1 MPTPEE
7 LRAKQKHLAE
17 LLRDAK
23 KLAKAGADP
32 NATTRAQGAY
42 HEALTQGRRD
52 LSTIARYRWEPQ
64 NPELRAAWKADA
76 EKFLREAF
84 PNAFKARF
92 CPTHQRLIA
101 KTQDIATN
109 GGQYAAALWRRGGKT
124 AIFVRM
130 MIWAIVNGYHRFG
143 VVVGANAKNTYSILD
158 GLKTEFKGNPQLTA
172 QYPEACNPFNELNG
186 DGKRALGQWWG
197 DQKTAIGLGSYSLR
211 LATIPATVVA
221 GNAGAQIWAL
231 SIASAARGIQNVL
244 PDGTILRPSFIML
257 DDVQTDKSAK
267 SMTETLTRIDIIDR
281 GIMGTFGGDAP
292 PCVVMACTPIVDGD
306 LACHYLD
313 RNKAPEWRGD
323 TTALMKS
330 FPSNM
335 QWWDDYR
342 ALKTRMLQTD
352 GDTNAAA
359 RMYRDDRARADAG
372 AVVEWPEMEVPG
384 SLSVVQFCMD
394 KWQQK
399 DGGAAF
405 EAEFQCKP
413 RTANR
418 GGTLMLDAESIAK
431 KVSGLRE
438 LVVPE
443 TADFLTAFIDAGK
456 AYLFYAVCAWSKDYT
471 GTCIQYGAWPD
482 QHKLYFTKSDANPTI
497 ESYFA
502 ATRPGLNGANETTMI
517 AAAFDT
523 FLPILMQR
531 TYRTANGVV
540 FPVKRILCDTG
551 RWGDVIIAAIQR
563 LNQPKEKLPLVMP
576 SKGRGLRENEDEM
589 ADWKKLPGDEVGWH
603 WRAPAPKKIGDS
615 RIVTI
620 DTNHFKSHVHTSL
633 FVDPLRVGSFSL
645 WGTRDSR
652 GNVEANHSMM
662 SHHLTAEKPD
672 KVYSSRREK
681 WITKWQWDTN
691 LENEGLDCMV
701 GCAVGASMLGA
712 ELQGAGEPP
721 KRKGKRTVNWSEY
734 VNL

>member
-1 MPTPEE
+1 MPD
-7 LRAKQKHLAE
+7 AKQVEKLRQVRLQLEEAERLAGIG
-17 LLRDAK
+17 K
-23 KLAKAGADP
+23 NK

-52 LSTIARYRWEPQ
+52 LSTIARYRWEPK

-143 VVVGANAKNTYSILD
+143 VVVGANAKNTNSILD

-172 QYPEACNPFNELNG
+172 QYPEACNPLNELNG

-197 DQKTAIGLGSYSLR
+197 EQKTAIGLGSYSLR
-211 LATIPATVVA
+211 LATIPATIAA

-292 PCVVMACTPIVDGD
+292 PCAVMACTPIVDGD

-342 ALKTRMLQTD
+342 ALKTRMLKTD
-352 GDTNAAA
+352 GDTNAAS

-372 AVVEWPEMEVPG
+372 AVVEWPEMETPG

-394 KWQQK
+394 KWQAK

-418 GGTLMLDAESIAK
+418 GGDMMLDAESIAK

-438 LVVPE
+438 TIVPE
-443 TADFLTAFIDAGK
+443 EAEWLTAFVDAGK

-471 GTCIQYGAWPD
+471 GTCIEYGAWPR
-482 QHKLYFTKSDANPTI
+482 QYKVYYTKDDANPTI

-502 ATRPGLNGANETTMI
+502 ATRPGLAGANEATML
-517 AAAFDT
+517 AAALDT
-523 FLPILMQR
+523 FLPDLMQR
-531 TYRTANGVV
+531 TYRTLTGTE
-540 FPVKRILCDTG
+540 FSIKRILCDAG
-551 RWGDVIIAAIQR
+551 DLGDVVCAAIAR
-563 LNQPKEKLPLVMP
+563 LNQPRERLPIVMP
-576 SKGRGLRENEDEM
+576 SKGFGLKENENDM
-589 ADWKKLPGDEVGWH
+589 AEWKINPGDVVGWH
-603 WRAPAPKKIGDS
+603 WRAPAPKAGAL
-615 RIVTI
+615 RGVQI
-620 DTNHFKSHVHTSL
+620 DTNHFKSHVHKEL
-633 FVDPLRVGSFSL
+633 FVDPLRPGNFTL

-652 GNVEANHSMM
+652 GNVEANHNMI
-662 SHHLTAEKPD
+662 SHQLTAELPD
-672 KVYSSRREK
+672 RVFSDRRQK
-681 WITKWQWDTN
+681 WRTKWRLKPN
-691 LENEGLDCMV
+691 AENEGLDCMV